1 LNTVCSVAVGVTL
14 QLSARFSTI
23 IMGKR
28 PSYDA
33 LDVAVTLLKR
43 REGIDK
49 TMKLARYALILAVS
63 EAETRARRNDSVLVS
78 TSTAEFIRA
87 GTALERSLGNAR
99 RALRLGKFL
108 GNVAE
113 LRDVVREAEADGKR
127 GWRRWA
133 SAAAACAAL
142 EGAYYFLEQG
152 VWLSKAGVAMRE
164 KSTLERLVRW
174 SARAEVASY
183 IFSIACSRDEW
194 RGASRDAR
202 DARRALANGD
212 AEGESEDALRARVAR
227 AEKAKR
233 DAALAMF
240 QDFVDGVLSFEDAV
254 DAPGVEISSERLV
267 NLLGLLAAA
276 LDFHG
281 KLSAAIETLEEAS

>member
-63 EAETRARRNDSVLVS
+63 EAETRARRDDSVLVS

-142 EGAYYFLEQG
+142 F
-152 VWLSKAGVAMRE
+152 
-164 KSTLERLVRW
+164 
-174 SARAEVASY
+174 
-183 IFSIACSRDEW
+183 
-194 RGASRDAR
+194 
-202 DARRALANGD
+202 ALARSQRVVALLRERGRD
-212 AEGESEDALRARVAR
+212 KALRAASKSRVD
-227 AEKAKR
+227 AE
-233 DAALAMF
+233 DADDRLKHRSRCLR
-240 QDFVDGVLSFEDAV
+240 GVL
-254 DAPGVEISSERLV
+254 LV
-267 NLLGLLAAA
+267 LNANENMRAYA
-276 LDFHG
+276 DV
-281 KLSAAIETLEEAS
+281 

>member
-1 LNTVCSVAVGVTL
+1 
-14 QLSARFSTI
+14 
-23 IMGKR
+23 
-28 PSYDA
+28 
-33 LDVAVTLLKR
+33 
-43 REGIDK
+43 
-49 TMKLARYALILAVS
+49 
-63 EAETRARRNDSVLVS
+63 
-78 TSTAEFIRA
+78 
-87 GTALERSLGNAR
+87 
-99 RALRLGKFL
+99 L
-108 GNVAE
+108 GNVAD
-113 LRDVVREAEADGKR
+113 LRDVARDAEADGKR

-152 VWLSKAGVAMRE
+152 VWLSKAGVTMRE
-164 KSTLERLVRW
+164 KSTLDRLVRW

-183 IFSIACSRDEW
+183 VFSIACSRDEW
-194 RGASRDAR
+194 RDAARDAR

-212 AEGESEDALRARVAR
+212 AESESEEALRARVAR
-227 AEKAKR
+227 AENSKR
-233 DAALAMF
+233 EAALAMF

-267 NLLGLLAAA
+267 NALGLLAAA